1 MDSRDMD
8 LSLRDHRVRTSD
20 DGFAGSMSA
29 EGKEAVMQGLH
40 GGAQGHPRNKEEVE
54 ELYSLAFLI
63 AVTKCLRESA

>member
-1 MDSRDMD
+1 MD

-29 EGKEAVMQGLH
+29 EGEEAVMQGLH
-40 GGAQGHPRNKEEVE
+40 GGYKDIQGTRRKWE

-63 AVTKCLRESA
+63 ALTKCLRESA